1 MPGSDADDLE
11 YEDTLPFDEAFEQ
24 EDEEE
29 EEEAVP
35 PPQPEFATGA
45 LPDGRRFAAVF
56 CSPTIGPLAYLAEAQ
71 EMLDAGVLSSD
82 ANLSQGATL
91 DAVKKL
97 MRDFD
102 PHILWFV
109 GHGNAMLAGELTL
122 CWTTDSGGAVL
133 IDARACSDV
142 LSAHTP
148 KRGGSLECVVLNGCQ
163 TMKDGAALGLCAD
176 STQTGAVGATSTLHH
191 ATALTCTLVQPR
203 VHALPSCPA
212 VCCTKLACRS
222 LRAGARFSPTTLVPS
237 SRGASSK
244 HCRPAKITPRR
255 MLWGSER

>member
-24 EDEEE
+24 E
-29 EEEAVP
+29 EEEAV

-45 LPDGRRFAAVF
+45 LRDGRRFAAVF
-56 CSPTIGPLAYLAEAQ
+56 CSPTIGPLAYWTEAQ

-91 DAVKKL
+91 AAVEKL

-109 GHGNAMLAGELTL
+109 GHGNAVLAGALAL
-122 CWTTDSGGAVL
+122 CWTTDSGNAVL
-133 IDARACSDV
+133 IDARVCSDV

-148 KRGGSLECVVLNGCQ
+148 KRGGSLECAVLNACE
-163 TMKDGAALGLCAD
+163 TMKDEAALGRCAG
-176 STQTGAVGATSTLHH
+176 SAQTGPVGAASTLHH
-191 ATALTCTLVQPR
+191 ALALKRTLAPPR
-203 VHALPSCPA
+203 AHALPS
-212 VCCTKLACRS
+212 
-222 LRAGARFSPTTLVPS
+222 
-237 SRGASSK
+237 
-244 HCRPAKITPRR
+244 
-255 MLWGSER
+255 